1 MNLKSS
7 FLQELHLR
15 GFIYQYSNIEGL
27 DTILNTKKINAYIG
41 FDCTADSLHVGS
53 LVQIMTLRKLQQ
65 HGHTPVILLGS
76 GTSLIGDP
84 SGKDKSRQMLTKEQ
98 IELNKHGIKSV
109 ISKFIDSKKALF
121 VDNSDWLTKFNYLE
135 FLRDYGV
142 MFTIN
147 RMLTFDSV
155 KTRLERQNPLTFLE
169 FNYMLLQA
177 VDYLYLF
184 KAHNTILQLGGSDQ
198 WSNILNG
205 VELVRK
211 VASKEV
217 FALTSPLVT
226 NSNGTKMGKTEQGAV
241 WLSDNKISTWD
252 YYQFWRNIEDTD
264 VIKFLKLFTEL
275 PLENIED
282 LQILQGKELN
292 KAKKILAYEATKLCF
307 GEQEAHKN
315 EHTAT
320 ELFEKGKLSN
330 NLPTIS
336 IPIDLLSS
344 NITISDL
351 MLNLNLTTSKNEA
364 RKLISNNGVKTN
376 DVIVNNP
383 NLILTNSDFNNNT
396 LKVSIGKKKHILV
409 KII

>member
-1 MNLKSS
+1 MNLKSG
-7 FLQELHLR
+7 FLQELNSR
-15 GFIYQYSNIEGL
+15 EFIYQHSNLEGL
-27 DTILNTKKINAYIG
+27 DAIVSSQKIHAYIG

-65 HGHTPVILLGS
+65 HGHTPVILLGG

-98 IELNKHGIKSV
+98 IEANKQGIKSV
-109 ISKFIDSKKALF
+109 ISKFIDNSNALF
-121 VDNSDWLTKFNYLE
+121 VDNNEWLTKFNYLE

-177 VDYLYLF
+177 VDYLHLF
-184 KAHNTILQLGGSDQ
+184 KTHNTLLQLGGSDQ

-211 VASKEV
+211 VTSKEV

-226 NSNGTKMGKTEQGAV
+226 NSNGTKMGKTEQGAI
-241 WLSDNKISTWD
+241 WLSEDKISTWN
-252 YYQFWRNIEDTD
+252 YYQFWRNVEDTD
-264 VIKFLKLFTEL
+264 VIKFLKLFTEV
-275 PLENIED
+275 PITTIEN
-282 LQILQGKELN
+282 LQKLQGKELN
-292 KAKKILAYEATKLCF
+292 KAKKLLAFEATKLCF
-307 GEQEAHKN
+307 GKN
-315 EHTAT
+315 EAEKNQNTAT
-320 ELFEKGKLSN
+320 ELFEKGNLSN
-330 NLPTIS
+330 DLPTETIS
-336 IPIDLLSS
+336 TNLLNS

-351 MLNLNLTTSKNEA
+351 MVHLNLTTSKNEA
-364 RKLISNNGVKTN
+364 RKLIANNGVKIN
-376 DVIVNNP
+376 DTTINNS
-383 NLILTNSDFNNNT
+383 NLALKISDFNNNT
-396 LKVSIGKKKHILV
+396 LKLSIGKKKHLLV
-409 KII
+409 KLD